1 MTNLSPQAQAVLD
14 AAYDAFSHG
23 GGISD
28 CIVSALRV
36 LADNVAP
43 ENYAC
48 FSGHREWDE
57 ALETRNESIREA
69 ILDIATE
76 LEAN

>member
-1 MTNLSPQAQAVLD
+1 MTNLSPQAQAIID
-14 AAYDAFSHG
+14 AAYALPLRNG
-23 GGISD
+23 QPNLAA
-28 CIVSALRV
+28 ALRV

-43 ENYAC
+43 ENYTC

>member
-1 MTNLSPQAQAVLD
+1 MSELSPQAQSIVD
-14 AAYDAFSHG
+14 AADEVFSHG
-23 GGISD
+23 GTIRESFA
-28 CIVSALRV
+28 VALRV

>member
-1 MTNLSPQAQAVLD
+1 MTQRAQEIVD
-14 AAYDAFSHG
+14 AADEVFSHG
-23 GGISD
+23 GTIREGFAA
-28 CIVSALRV
+28 ALRV

-76 LEAN
+76 LEKLK

>member
-1 MTNLSPQAQAVLD
+1 MTNLSPQAQAIIN
-14 AAYDAFSHG
+14 AAYALPLRNG
-23 GGISD
+23 QPNLAA
-28 CIVSALRV
+28 ALRV

-57 ALETRNESIREA
+57 GWESSNDSIREA
-69 ILDIATE
+69 ILSIATE
-76 LEAN
+76 LENL